1 MLSKI
6 FGPKME
12 EVTRG
17 WRNLYDDVMKSGMA
31 VAYCIHGRDKESM
44 QGFG

>member
-1 MLSKI
+1 VLENWAPSKI

-17 WRNLYDDVMKSGMA
+17 WRNFYDDVMKSEMA
-31 VAYCIHGRDKESM
+31 VEYCIHGRD
-44 QGFG
+44 